1 MKKVLMIVFAG
12 ALSFAVAA
20 CSNQSTAPKD
30 APAPPPA
37 APTTEQP
44 QGMMESHPPIEKSA
58 VDAQAPAAGS
68 IAKAESGTVAD
79 VFANKDKLAGK
90 EVAVRGKV
98 MKFSPM
104 IMGRNWLHLQD
115 GSGDVASGT
124 NDLTITTTDS
134 VKVGDVV
141 EAKGPLSVNKDFG
154 AGYSYDVILENA
166 KVTVTP

>member
-1 MKKVLMIVFAG
+1 MIVFAAVL
-12 ALSFAVAA
+12 ALAVAA
-20 CSNQSTAPKD
+20 CSDQSTAPKD

-37 APTTEQP
+37 ETTTAPPE
-44 QGMMESHPPIEKSA
+44 GMEEHPPIEKSA

-68 IAKAESGTVAD
+68 ISKGESGTVAD
-79 VFANKDKLAGK
+79 IFANKDKLAGT
-90 EVAVRGKV
+90 EITVRGKV

-134 VKVGDVV
+134 VKVGDLV
-141 EAKGPLSVNKDFG
+141 EVKGPLSVNKDFG
-154 AGYSYDVILENA
+154 AGYAYDVILENA
-166 KVTVTP
+166 KVTVSE